1 MVPDMKVFLRAYAQ
15 DQAFVLRIRIV
26 YEEKEKLLITLSKT
40 LLLFAHIFLIT
51 YFLPAV
57 FH

>member
-15 DQAFVLRIRIV
+15 DQAFALRIV

>member
-1 MVPDMKVFLRAYAQ
+1 MAPDMKVFLRAYAQ
-15 DQAFVLRIRIV
+15 DQAFALRIV
-26 YEEKEKLLITLSKT
+26 YEEKEKLLTTLST